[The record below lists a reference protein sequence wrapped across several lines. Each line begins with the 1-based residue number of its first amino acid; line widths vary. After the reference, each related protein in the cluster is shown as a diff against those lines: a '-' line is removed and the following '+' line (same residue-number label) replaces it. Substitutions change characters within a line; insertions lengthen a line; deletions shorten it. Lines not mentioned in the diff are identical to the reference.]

1 MGTRFFINGCE
12 QVFRIVMRFKIDTKE
27 KMHVINIQ
35 EESLPAILAERLKSV
50 VSAFLQEDVKNV
62 VLDLH
67 AVIRIDPDIA
77 EVILDLQ
84 QQFYANQASFVVCG
98 LSPAVLEL
106 FKSQDLLDTLN
117 FTPTE
122 SEAWDIVQM
131 EIMEREFLE
140 GEN

>member
-50 VSAFLQEDVKNV
+50 VSSFLQEDVKNV

-77 EVILDLQ
+77 EVKIGR
-84 QQFYANQASFVVCG
+84 AHV
-98 LSPAVLEL
+98 
-106 FKSQDLLDTLN
+106 
-117 FTPTE
+117 
-122 SEAWDIVQM
+122 
-131 EIMEREFLE
+131 
-140 GEN
+140 